1 MATPNV
7 IPAFDA
13 FLDHLVEKATPQQI
27 IAFNVSAEDQ
37 ERASELLERQSAG
50 KLTPDETFELQRMA
64 ELDRLV
70 SLLKAKAFAAMK
82 RR

>member
-1 MATPNV
+1 MATPHV

-13 FLDHLVEKATPQQI
+13 FLDHLVEKATPEEI
-27 IAFNVSAEDQ
+27 IAFTVSPEDQ
-37 ERASELLERQSAG
+37 QHATDLLERQSEG
-50 KLTPDETFELQRMA
+50 KLTSEETYELQRMA

-70 SLLKAKAFAAMK
+70 SLLKAKAFAALK